1 MDFAAIPPEIN
12 SALMYAGAGAGPM
25 LAAATAWDQLAAEL
39 HLHAV
44 SYRSVISGLTTGSW
58 QGPASASMAAAAAP
72 YLTWMTATAAQCEQ
86 VANQA
91 TAAVSAYES
100 AFSMTVPPPVIA
112 ANRAQL
118 MALVA
123 TNVLGQN
130 TPAIMATEAQY
141 GEMWAQDAAAMF
153 GYAGTSAAAATLMP
167 FTPPQP
173 NSNPAALAGHAAV
186 LGHTAGA
193 AAASHAQTM
202 ASSLSSASQAVQGL
216 ASPTSASGLSPMAT
230 GSATSV
236 ASSAATAPTGALTGL
251 TGASTKGA
259 ATGAGTS
266 STAASTLGGL
276 SGLLG
281 TGTSSSGDAAG
292 LASDVAG
299 VGADGVGL
307 GADAGGLGTD
317 FAGVGL
323 DFLGA
328 DELTESGGL
337 GTLGNLG
344 GLNPFGGAGGLAPF
358 SGVDGAGA
366 AAGLGQAGSIGAL
379 SVPQTWADVTT
390 AGSWTGMAGTQPINP
405 AGVFP
410 LPSNNFGAV
419 PSVPT
424 VSTVNSGM
432 PTKVSMPSL
441 AGRAADAAV
450 QKFGFRSTIIPQSPL
465 AG

>member
-12 SALMYAGAGAGPM
+12 SALMYTGAGAAPM
-25 LAAATAWDQLAAEL
+25 LGAATAWDQLAAEL
-39 HLHAV
+39 HAQAV
-44 SYRSVISGLTTGSW
+44 SYRSVITGLTTGSW

-72 YLTWMTATAAQCEQ
+72 YAAWMVATAEQCEQ

-91 TAAVSAYES
+91 RAAVSAYES
-100 AFSMTVPPPVIA
+100 AFAMTVPPPVIA

-118 MALVA
+118 MALIA

-130 TPAIMATEAQY
+130 TPAIMATEAHY
-141 GEMWAQDAAAMF
+141 AEMWAQDAAAMY
-153 GYAGTSAAAATLMP
+153 GYAGTSSAAATLAP
-167 FTPPQP
+167 FVPPQP
-173 NSNPAALAGHAAV
+173 NSNPAAQAQNGAV
-186 LGHTAGA
+186 VGRTAGA
-193 AAASHAQTM
+193 AAAGHAQT
-202 ASSLSSASQAVQGL
+202 AVSSLSNAAQAVQGL
-216 ASPTSASGLSPMAT
+216 ASPSSSASTLSPVAT
-230 GSATSV
+230 GTATSV

-251 TGASTKGA
+251 TRASTKGA
-259 ATGAGTS
+259 ASGAGTG
-266 STAASTLGGL
+266 STAASTMGGL
-276 SGLLG
+276 SGLLSTG
-281 TGTSSSGDAAG
+281 TGTTSGAADLGSDAAG
-292 LASDVAG
+292 L
-299 VGADGVGL
+299 GADGAGL
-307 GADAGGLGTD
+307 ATDVGGLGTD

-337 GTLGNLG
+337 GALGNLG
-344 GLNPFGGAGGLAPF
+344 GLGSFGGAGGLAPF

-390 AGSWTGMAGTQPINP
+390 AGSWTGVAGAQPVNP
-405 AGVFP
+405 AGAFP
-410 LPSNNFGAV
+410 LPNSSFGA
-419 PSVPT
+419 PPT
-424 VSTVNSGM
+424 MSTVGSGLTKM
-432 PTKVSMPSL
+432 PMPSL